1 MFKVEKRGLKW
12 ESKCDKTDLRRAS
25 VSETQDESG
34 LEMERVASTR
44 SHRCCLFL
52 KRFLAVGPKIAGS
65 VARGIAFAEVVENM
79 FFLSGM
85 RC

>member
-12 ESKCDKTDLRRAS
+12 ESKCDKADLRRAS